1 MIDLRVDWA
10 THEAAKFS
18 CENFH
23 YSRSLPAGKS
33 VKVGAWEDGQFIGVV
48 IFSRGATQNIGS
60 PYG

>member
-1 MIDLRVDWA
+1 MIDLKVDWA

-33 VKVGAWEDGQFIGVV
+33 VKVHGKMASLSVWLYSAVGRLRISVHLM
-48 IFSRGATQNIGS
+48 A
-60 PYG
+60 